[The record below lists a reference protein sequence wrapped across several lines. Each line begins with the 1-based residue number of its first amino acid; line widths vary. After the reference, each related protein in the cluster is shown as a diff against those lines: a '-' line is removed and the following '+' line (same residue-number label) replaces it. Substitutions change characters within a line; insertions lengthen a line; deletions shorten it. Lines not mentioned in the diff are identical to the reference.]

1 MWVLVIEN
9 ARNFLKVFKESAA
22 IKFSEKED
30 LDEEKD
36 DLILLKV

>member
-1 MWVLVIEN
+1 MGVVMEN

-30 LDEEKD
+30 FDEEND